1 MAKKNV
7 AWYGVMIALAF
18 IFSYVETL
26 IPFEMIG
33 IPGVKLG
40 LANLVVVVALYTMRT
55 RDAFVISIV
64 RILLVGFTFGNPY
77 SAIYGLAGGL
87 LSFALMALLK
97 KIDIFGTFGVSMVGG
112 ICHNAGQ
119 LIVAM
124 LVVENVNLMYYMP
137 ILGISGAITGA
148 VIGIV
153 AEMIIVRIKKI
164 TPEKAGK

>member
-1 MAKKNV
+1 MKKNV

-33 IPGVKLG
+33 IPGIKLG

-87 LSFALMALLK
+87 LSFTVMAVLK
-97 KIDIFGTFGVSMVGG
+97 KLDLFGAFGVSLVGG
-112 ICHNAGQ
+112 IMHNVGQ
-119 LIVAM
+119 LVVA
-124 LVVENVNLMYYMP
+124 
-137 ILGISGAITGA
+137 
-148 VIGIV
+148 
-153 AEMIIVRIKKI
+153 IIVVNNNNTKKVLDAMNKREPKE
-164 TPEKAGK
+164 TKKK

>member
-1 MAKKNV
+1 MKKNV

-33 IPGVKLG
+33 IPGIKLG

-87 LSFALMALLK
+87 LSFTVMAVLK
-97 KIDIFGTFGVSMVGG
+97 KLDLFGAFGVSLVGG
-112 ICHNAGQ
+112 IMHNVGQ
-119 LIVAM
+119 LVVA
-124 LVVENVNLMYYMP
+124 
-137 ILGISGAITGA
+137 
-148 VIGIV
+148 
-153 AEMIIVRIKKI
+153 IIVVNNNNTKKVLDAMNKREP
-164 TPEKAGK
+164 TETKKK

>member
-1 MAKKNV
+1 
-7 AWYGVMIALAF
+7 MIALAF

-33 IPGVKLG
+33 IPGIKLG

-87 LSFALMALLK
+87 LSFTVMAILK
-97 KIDIFGTFGVSMVGG
+97 KLDLFGSFGVSMVGG

-124 LVVENVNLMYYMP
+124 IVVENVNLMYYMP

-153 AEMIIVRIKKI
+153 AEMIVVRIRKI
-164 TPEKAGK
+164 TPGNVGK

>member
-1 MAKKNV
+1 
-7 AWYGVMIALAF
+7 MIALAF

-33 IPGVKLG
+33 IPGIKLG

-87 LSFALMALLK
+87 LSFTVMAVLK
-97 KIDIFGTFGVSMVGG
+97 KLDLFGAFGVSMVGG

-137 ILGISGAITGA
+137 VLGISGAITGA

-153 AEMIIVRIKKI
+153 AEMIVVRIRKI
-164 TPEKAGK
+164 TPGNVGK

>member
-1 MAKKNV
+1 MKKNV

-33 IPGVKLG
+33 IPGIKLG

-87 LSFALMALLK
+87 LSFTVMAVLK
-97 KIDIFGTFGVSMVGG
+97 KLDLFGAFGVSMVGG

-137 ILGISGAITGA
+137 VLGISGAITGA

-153 AEMIIVRIKKI
+153 AEMIVVRIRKI
-164 TPEKAGK
+164 TPGNVGK

>member
-1 MAKKNV
+1 MKKNV

-33 IPGVKLG
+33 IPGIKLG

-87 LSFALMALLK
+87 LSFTVMAILK
-97 KIDIFGTFGVSMVGG
+97 KLDLFGSFGVSMVGG

-124 LVVENVNLMYYMP
+124 IVVENVNLMYYMP

-153 AEMIIVRIKKI
+153 AEMIVVRIRKI
-164 TPEKAGK
+164 TPGNVGK